1 MSGNPIENDFEDS
14 GEKNSLKRLHEEAE
28 IDSKLEDKP
37 SRPEAII
44 APKSSMRNLV
54 EETIGDSVATE
65 LGEETSEAPTFDE
78 LL

>member
-37 SRPEAII
+37 LRPEAII